1 MMNNWGRVFAGN
13 VTQYFPVSNACEAP
27 GCRYHW
33 QSDSSG

>member
-1 MMNNWGRVFAGN
+1 MMNNWSRAFAGN
-13 VTQYFPVSNACEAP
+13 VTHYFPVRNPCEAR